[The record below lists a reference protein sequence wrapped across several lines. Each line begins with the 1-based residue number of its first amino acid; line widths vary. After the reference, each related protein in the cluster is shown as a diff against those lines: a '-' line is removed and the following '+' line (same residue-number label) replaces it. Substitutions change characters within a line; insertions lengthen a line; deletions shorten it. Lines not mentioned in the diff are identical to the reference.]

1 MYLLVI
7 VPPSHPPQPVETL
20 SPDLIAILKRRTEGT
35 LHSLIKKNKDTRY
48 FSESPVF
55 TGFHTSLQNLSK
67 EGNDKH
73 RDDALIESFYTGVPF
88 TSYESYEPFIKKFL
102 ESNCQEKDVE
112 NMFAPGLP
120 HAIAVTSS
128 TSSGK
133 PKYFAQ
139 YSYGPVSY
147 TPKCG
152 GKICQIFSLLYRQV
166 TNVQGDKGDTIKKIP
181 VALGTANIFRIW
193 TGLEV
198 DNDQLNIKLAGSHTS
213 PIAVGFISEF
223 RSFILMHA
231 LFALAE
237 CEIDIIIASFST
249 TLLDMFLYMEEEWD
263 ILVTSIDSGE
273 LPDWTG
279 IDHVREYLQPHFP
292 SRPERA
298 AELRAIGKASQHPGW
313 LAKVWPMLRG
323 VSTIASGVFATA
335 IPKIKHYFG
344 PDVKLFSHGYFCS
357 EAPVGLVYDPSDMN
371 LFKLASTEFFEF
383 IDVDN
388 EGTASDLIR
397 PWQVN
402 IGKLYE
408 IVVTAHKGLWR
419 YRIGDVIEIAG
430 FDPDDGT
437 PLVRF
442 VERRNLVAWLAG
454 AILTERHVTNAI
466 LAVQDTL
473 GSIGEFTAVIDDY
486 SKCIGYLVEIQ
497 GDLGMVFTA
506 TILDKGPK
514 ADEAPAQ
521 LLVEFFRLNEEFRSA
536 FDSKKMKPPTIRTL
550 KTGTFREYRRWKI
563 EMTKTGSG
571 QVKVPVVMR
580 DSIAREWILQWV
592 ERELGYGSISSESHQ

>member
-1 MYLLVI
+1 
-7 VPPSHPPQPVETL
+7 
-20 SPDLIAILKRRTEGT
+20 
-35 LHSLIKKNKDTRY
+35 
-48 FSESPVF
+48 
-55 TGFHTSLQNLSK
+55 
-67 EGNDKH
+67 
-73 RDDALIESFYTGVPF
+73 
-88 TSYESYEPFIKKFL
+88 
-102 ESNCQEKDVE
+102 
-112 NMFAPGLP
+112 
-120 HAIAVTSS
+120 
-128 TSSGK
+128 
-133 PKYFAQ
+133 
-139 YSYGPVSY
+139 
-147 TPKCG
+147 
-152 GKICQIFSLLYRQV
+152 
-166 TNVQGDKGDTIKKIP
+166 
-181 VALGTANIFRIW
+181 
-193 TGLEV
+193 
-198 DNDQLNIKLAGSHTS
+198 
-213 PIAVGFISEF
+213 
-223 RSFILMHA
+223 
-231 LFALAE
+231 
-237 CEIDIIIASFST
+237 
-249 TLLDMFLYMEEEWD
+249 MFLYMEEEWD

-292 SRPERA
+292 SRPKRA
-298 AELRAIGKASQHPGW
+298 AELRAIGKASQQPGW

-323 VSTIASGVFATA
+323 VSTIASGVFETA

-357 EAPVGLVYDPSDMN
+357 EAPVGFVYDPSDMN
-371 LFKLASTEFFEF
+371 LFKLTSTEFFEF
-383 IDVDN
+383 FDVDN

-402 IGKLYE
+402 VGKLYE

-430 FDPDDGT
+430 FDPNDGT

-473 GSIGEFTAVIDDY
+473 GSIGEFTTVIDDH
-486 SKCIGYLVEIQ
+486 SESIGYLVEIQ
-497 GDLGMVFTA
+497 GDLG
-506 TILDKGPK
+506 PK
-514 ADEAPAQ
+514 VDEAPER

-536 FDSKKMKPPTIRTL
+536 FDSKKMKPPTIRIL

-580 DSIAREWILQWV
+580 DSAAREWMLRWV
-592 ERELGYGSISSESHQ
+592 ERELGYGSISSESINIDEHDGHATGEVAKEF